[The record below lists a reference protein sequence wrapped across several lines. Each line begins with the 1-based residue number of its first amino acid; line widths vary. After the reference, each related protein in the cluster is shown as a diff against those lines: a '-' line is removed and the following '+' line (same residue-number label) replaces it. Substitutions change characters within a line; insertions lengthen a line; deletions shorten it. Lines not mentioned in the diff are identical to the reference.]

1 MEESRGK
8 IDSIKDRYRELL
20 SNLTGVFASNVDI
33 AEDGSI
39 REIHILGSQSRN
51 PKQIARDVQS
61 ALASAFDIRIDHRI
75 ISIAQI
81 PSDPIFKQ
89 EQDEYNAAGPK
100 TRGCVFWST
109 ASGKACRTA
118 SIPSRSPFASAI
130 RSTRVRRPAAI
141 PSRSGCARRPSP
153 RWKPCT
159 ATSAPTMCSF
169 CSPWS
174 EMQIAG
180 TRVALTA
187 IECSGPDTSSMLVG
201 SAVYNSRRNAHRHPR
216 DPVRHKQEVDLY
228 GTRNELKTGLYV
240 PDSIAK
246 RK

>member
-89 EQDEYNAAGPK
+89 EQDDCSGSKDPAMRFLVNGVWQSVQNRQYTIKVSLRFGDQEYEGTSSCGNTFAQRMRA
-100 TRGCVFWST
+100 
-109 ASGKACRTA
+109 A
-118 SIPSRSPFASAI
+118 SI
-130 RSTRVRRPAAI
+130 
-141 PSRSGCARRPSP
+141 
-153 RWKPCT
+153 
-159 ATSAPTMCSF
+159 ATLEAVHSYFDTHNVFILLSV
-169 CSPWS
+169 
-174 EMQIAG
+174 EQMQIAG

-187 IECSGPDTSSMLVG
+187 IECSGPDSSSMLVG
-201 SAVYNSRRNAHRHPR
+201 SAVYNHDETHTVIRATLSAINRKLNFMA
-216 DPVRHKQEVDLY
+216 
-228 GTRNELKTGLYV
+228 
-240 PDSIAK
+240 PDAG
-246 RK
+246 

>member
-1 MEESRGK
+1 MEESRAK

-61 ALASAFDIRIDHRI
+61 ALASAFDVRIDHRI

-89 EQDEYNAAGPK
+89 EQEEAGGSKDLTTRFLVSGVWQSVQNRQYTIKVSLRFNEKEYEGTSSCGNTFAQRMRAASMATLQAVHNYFG
-100 TRGCVFWST
+100 TNNVFILLS
-109 ASGKACRTA
+109 
-118 SIPSRSPFASAI
+118 
-130 RSTRVRRPAAI
+130 V
-141 PSRSGCARRPSP
+141 
-153 RWKPCT
+153 
-159 ATSAPTMCSF
+159 
-169 CSPWS
+169 
-174 EMQIAG
+174 EQMQIAG

-187 IECSGPDTSSMLVG
+187 IECSGPDSSSMLVG
-201 SAVYNSRRNAHRHPR
+201 SAVYNHDETHTVIRATLSAIN
-216 DPVRHKQEVDLY
+216 
-228 GTRNELKTGLYV
+228 
-240 PDSIAK
+240 
-246 RK
+246 RKLTFMAPEAG

>member
-100 TRGCVFWST
+100 DQGMRFLVNGVWQSVQNRQYTIKVSLRFGDQEYEGSSSCGNTF
-109 ASGKACRTA
+109 AQRMRAA
-118 SIPSRSPFASAI
+118 SI
-130 RSTRVRRPAAI
+130 
-141 PSRSGCARRPSP
+141 
-153 RWKPCT
+153 
-159 ATSAPTMCSF
+159 ATLEAVHSYFGTHNVFILLSV
-169 CSPWS
+169 
-174 EMQIAG
+174 EQMQIAG

-187 IECSGPDTSSMLVG
+187 IECSGPDSSSMLVG
-201 SAVYNSRRNAHRHPR
+201 SAVYNSDETHTVIRSTLSAIN
-216 DPVRHKQEVDLY
+216 
-228 GTRNELKTGLYV
+228 
-240 PDSIAK
+240 
-246 RK
+246 RKLTFMAPENG

>member
-39 REIHILGSQSRN
+39 REIHILGSQNRN

-61 ALASAFDIRIDHRI
+61 ALASAFDVRIDHRI

-89 EQDEYNAAGPK
+89 EQEE
-100 TRGCVFWST
+100 
-109 ASGKACRTA
+109 SGGVKD
-118 SIPSRSPFASAI
+118 ASARFYVSGVLQNVQNRQYTI
-130 RSTRVRRPAAI
+130 KVSLRFADKEYEGTSTCGNTFAQRMRAA
-141 PSRSGCARRPSP
+141 SM
-153 RWKPCT
+153 
-159 ATSAPTMCSF
+159 ATLEAVHNYFGTNNVFILLSV
-169 CSPWS
+169 
-174 EMQIAG
+174 EQMQIAG

-187 IECSGPDTSSMLVG
+187 IECSGPDSSSMLVG
-201 SAVYNSRRNAHRHPR
+201 SAVYNHDETHTVIRATLSAIN
-216 DPVRHKQEVDLY
+216 
-228 GTRNELKTGLYV
+228 
-240 PDSIAK
+240 
-246 RK
+246 RKLTFMAPESS

>member
-8 IDSIKDRYRELL
+8 IDSVKDRYRELL

-81 PSDPIFKQ
+81 PSDPIFRQ
-89 EQDEYNAAGPK
+89 EQDEYGGSKDPLMRFLVNGVWQSVQNRQYTIK
-100 TRGCVFWST
+100 VSLRFGDQEYEGTST
-109 ASGKACRTA
+109 AANTFAQRMRAA
-118 SIPSRSPFASAI
+118 SMATLEAVHSFFG
-130 RSTRVRRPAAI
+130 TRNIFILLSV
-141 PSRSGCARRPSP
+141 
-153 RWKPCT
+153 
-159 ATSAPTMCSF
+159 
-169 CSPWS
+169 
-174 EMQIAG
+174 EQMQIAG

-187 IECSGPDTSSMLVG
+187 IECTGPDSSTMLVG
-201 SAVYNSRRNAHRHPR
+201 SALYNYDETHTVIRSTLSAINRKLTFMA
-216 DPVRHKQEVDLY
+216 
-228 GTRNELKTGLYV
+228 
-240 PDSIAK
+240 PDNG
-246 RK
+246 

>member
-61 ALASAFDIRIDHRI
+61 ALASAFDVRIDHRI

-89 EQDEYNAAGPK
+89 EQDELASSKDPAMRFLVNGVWQSVQNRQYTIKVSLRFGDQEYEG
-100 TRGCVFWST
+100 TST
-109 ASGKACRTA
+109 SGNTFAQRMRAA
-118 SIPSRSPFASAI
+118 SI
-130 RSTRVRRPAAI
+130 
-141 PSRSGCARRPSP
+141 
-153 RWKPCT
+153 
-159 ATSAPTMCSF
+159 ATLEAVHSF
-169 CSPWS
+169 FGTHNVFILLSV
-174 EMQIAG
+174 EQMQIAG

-187 IECSGPDTSSMLVG
+187 IECSGPDASTMLVG
-201 SAVYNSRRNAHRHPR
+201 SALYNHDETHTVIRSTLSAIN
-216 DPVRHKQEVDLY
+216 
-228 GTRNELKTGLYV
+228 
-240 PDSIAK
+240 
-246 RK
+246 RKLTFMAPENS

>member
-89 EQDEYNAAGPK
+89 EQDDYSSGGAKDPAMRFLVSGVMQNVQNRQYTIKVSLRFGDQEYEG
-100 TRGCVFWST
+100 
-109 ASGKACRTA
+109 
-118 SIPSRSPFASAI
+118 
-130 RSTRVRRPAAI
+130 RV
-141 PSRSGCARRPSP
+141 
-153 RWKPCT
+153 
-159 ATSAPTMCSF
+159 
-169 CSPWS
+169 
-174 EMQIAG
+174 Q
-180 TRVALTA
+180 L
-187 IECSGPDTSSMLVG
+187 SSHLC
-201 SAVYNSRRNAHRHPR
+201 P
-216 DPVRHKQEVDLY
+216 
-228 GTRNELKTGLYV
+228 
-240 PDSIAK
+240 
-246 RK
+246 

>member
-61 ALASAFDIRIDHRI
+61 ALASAFDVRIDHRI

-89 EQDEYNAAGPK
+89 EQEEFSGTKDPAMRFLVSGVWQSVQNRQYTIKVSLRFGDQEYEGTSSCGNTFAQRMRA
-100 TRGCVFWST
+100 
-109 ASGKACRTA
+109 A
-118 SIPSRSPFASAI
+118 SI
-130 RSTRVRRPAAI
+130 
-141 PSRSGCARRPSP
+141 
-153 RWKPCT
+153 
-159 ATSAPTMCSF
+159 ATLEAVHSF
-169 CSPWS
+169 FDAHNIFILLSV
-174 EMQIAG
+174 EQMQIAG

-187 IECSGPDTSSMLVG
+187 IECSGPDSSSMLVG
-201 SAVYNSRRNAHRHPR
+201 SALYNHDETHTVIRSTLSAIN
-216 DPVRHKQEVDLY
+216 
-228 GTRNELKTGLYV
+228 
-240 PDSIAK
+240 
-246 RK
+246 RKLTFMAPESG

>member
-1 MEESRGK
+1 MHMEESRGK

-61 ALASAFDIRIDHRI
+61 ALASAFDVRVDHRI

-81 PSDPIFKQ
+81 PSDPIFKH
-89 EQDEYNAAGPK
+89 EQDEFENTK
-100 TRGCVFWST
+100 ET
-109 ASGKACRTA
+109 
-118 SIPSRSPFASAI
+118 
-130 RSTRVRRPAAI
+130 STRFFVSGVWQTVQNRQYTVKVALGFGDQVYEGTSVGGNTFAQRMRAAAI
-141 PSRSGCARRPSP
+141 
-153 RWKPCT
+153 
-159 ATSAPTMCSF
+159 ATLEAVHTFFGTKNVFILLSV
-169 CSPWS
+169 
-174 EMQIAG
+174 EQMQIAG

-201 SAVYNSRRNAHRHPR
+201 SAVYNHDETHTIIRATLSAIN
-216 DPVRHKQEVDLY
+216 
-228 GTRNELKTGLYV
+228 
-240 PDSIAK
+240 
-246 RK
+246 RKLTFMAPETN